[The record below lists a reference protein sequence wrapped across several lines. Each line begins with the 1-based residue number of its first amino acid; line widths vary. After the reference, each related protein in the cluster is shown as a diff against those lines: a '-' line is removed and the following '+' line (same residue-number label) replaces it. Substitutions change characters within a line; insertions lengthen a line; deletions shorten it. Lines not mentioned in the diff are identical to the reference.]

1 MNHPAKVDQLISSI
15 YDAALDN
22 ARWPAFMDRL
32 ASSLN
37 ANMGLL
43 WMHDFSNGSF
53 NLEHNGG
60 NVSAVTGLDAAALAA
75 FTNYFASRNVWVP
88 NARELAEGSIT
99 VSSVLYPDDLL
110 KSTEFYNDF
119 LRPQDLFYGVG
130 SSILKRGTRDVKMS
144 FVRSERAGRYD
155 ESELRLVQQLLP
167 HLRNAVVL
175 HRQLYRLKLMAAS
188 AMAALE
194 LVPVGVILLTS
205 AGTLLYAN
213 RRAHELA
220 TWTGALS
227 FGPAGTI
234 HGASMAATAS
244 LQRLIHDAVQTGAG
258 KGLAHGGAQR
268 LVSAGGRELHVLVTP
283 LPAGSAAFAGNAMAA
298 IFCSDPESV
307 IGALSRTLEV
317 MYGMTPAEA
326 HLTEALVNG
335 QSLKQYA
342 EVRCVSMNTVR
353 TQLKAA
359 AAKTGAKRQAD
370 LVRIVLTGPAVL
382 NPDGQARQQLVL
394 PPAR

>member
-1 MNHPAKVDQLISSI
+1 MNHPAKVDQLICSI
-15 YDAALDN
+15 YDAALDS
-22 ARWPAFMDRL
+22 ALWPAFMDSL

-37 ANMGLL
+37 ASLGML
-43 WMHDFSNGSF
+43 WMHDFSNGRV
-53 NLEHNGG
+53 NLEPCGG
-60 NVSAVTGLDAAALAA
+60 NVSAVTGLDATALAQ
-75 FTNYFASRNVWVP
+75 FTNYYAALNVWVP
-88 NARELAEGSIT
+88 NASQLAEGSVT
-99 VSSVLYPDDLL
+99 VSSVLYPDELL
-110 KSTEFYNDF
+110 KRTEFYSDF

-155 ESELRLVQQLLP
+155 ESELQLVRQLMP
-167 HLRNAVVL
+167 HLRNAVVV
-175 HRQLYRLKLMAAS
+175 HRQLHRLRLMAAS

-205 AGTLLYAN
+205 AGTLLHAN

-220 TWTGALS
+220 AWTGALS

-234 HGASMAATAS
+234 SGAGMAATAS
-244 LQRLIHDAVQTGAG
+244 LQRLIHNAVTTGAG
-258 KGLAHGGAQR
+258 KGVAHGGAQR
-268 LVSAGGRELHVLVTP
+268 LVSAKGRELHALVTP
-283 LPAGSAAFAGNAMAA
+283 LPAGSAAFAGSAMAA
-298 IFCSDPESV
+298 IFCSDPQSV
-307 IGALSRTLEV
+307 IGALSRTLAA

-335 QSLKQYA
+335 QSLTQYA